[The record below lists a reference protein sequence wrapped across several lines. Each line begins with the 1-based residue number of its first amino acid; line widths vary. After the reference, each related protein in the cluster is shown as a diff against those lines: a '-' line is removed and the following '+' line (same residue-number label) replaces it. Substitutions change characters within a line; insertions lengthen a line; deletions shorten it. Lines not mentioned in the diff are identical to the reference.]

1 MNITRLLLT
10 LILLTAMLTGA
21 SSARKFYDD
30 DPILREP
37 KRRDVGQLKSRKLSD
52 IYDLFSLQFG
62 DLGQRQ
68 PAPNSKKPLISAQ
81 GINTIENPFD
91 DAWWQPRHYFR
102 RMTLDELRRGPGN
115 SSTPSTRGKWTIVGV
130 KSEGVTPGFQMLD
143 ADNRQYFVKFDPR
156 SNPEMA
162 TAADRISSKIFY
174 AMGYHVPE
182 NYLIYFK
189 EDQLQLGADVEVAS
203 AAGKTRKMTNR
214 DLYEILLKVPKTAD
228 GRYRGTAS
236 LSLPGQ
242 PIGPPQYF
250 GTRSDDPNDVV
261 RHEHRRDQRA
271 LRVFCAW
278 LGHED
283 SRAIHNID
291 LALQEDGVRFVRHY
305 LLDFGSTLGSASTKS
320 NSVRSGLP
328 FFSWSE
334 SAKNFFS
341 LGLHVPYVDFANYPN
356 LPSVGRLESKTFDP
370 ERWVPEYPNPAFRN
384 ALPDDEFWAAK
395 QVMSLTDAELR
406 AIVETGEYSDP
417 RAAEWVS
424 QSLIARRDKIG
435 KAFFA
440 KVLPLDR
447 FELRGGAL
455 AWEDVSRAAGAVN
468 IQWHHFDNQTEQRTA
483 IAGATNAKTPDFSAT
498 GFLCAEL
505 TRASAPPQKV
515 FVYLRR
521 REDAQI
527 VGVERTW

>member
-1 MNITRLLLT
+1 MITRFTLFLVLLT
-10 LILLTAMLTGA
+10 GVA
-21 SSARKFYDD
+21 SARKFYDD

-37 KRRDVGQLKSRKLSD
+37 QPRDVGALQARKLSD
-52 IYDLFSLQFG
+52 VYDLFSLQFA
-62 DLGQRQ
+62 DLGERQ
-68 PAPNSKKPLISAQ
+68 PPPGSKKPSIRAQ

-91 DAWWQPRHYFR
+91 NAWWEPRHFFQ
-102 RMTLDELRRGPGN
+102 RMTPDQLRRGPGN
-115 SSTPSTRGKWTIVGV
+115 STAPSTRRKWTILGV
-130 KSEGVTPGFQMLD
+130 KSEGVTPGFRMLD
-143 ADNRQYFVKFDPR
+143 ADNRQYFVKFDPL

-189 EDQLQLGADVEVAS
+189 EDQLQLGDDVELATAS
-203 AAGKTRKMTNR
+203 GKKRKMTLR

-236 LSLPGQ
+236 LSLPGK
-242 PIGPPQYF
+242 PIGPPRYF
-250 GTRSDDPNDVV
+250 GSRTDDPNDVV
-261 RHEHRRDQRA
+261 PHEHRRDQRA
-271 LRVFCAW
+271 LQVFCAW

-283 SRAIHNID
+283 SRAINNID
-291 LALQEDGVRFVRHY
+291 ITVQQDGLRFIRHY
-305 LLDFGSTLGSASTKS
+305 LLDFGSTLGSASTKA

-334 SAKNFFS
+334 AAKNFFS
-341 LGLHVPYVDFANYPN
+341 LGLHVSYVDFAKYPH
-356 LPSVGRLESKTFDP
+356 LPSVGRLEAKTFDP

-395 QVMSLTDAELR
+395 QVMSLTDADLK

-417 RAAEWVS
+417 RAAEWVT
-424 QSLIARRDKIG
+424 QVLIARRDKIG

-440 KVLPLDR
+440 RVLPLDR
-447 FELRGGAL
+447 FAVRDRQL
-455 AWEDVSRAAGAVN
+455 AWEDLSGTAGSVSV
-468 IQWHHFDNQTEQRTA
+468 QWHHFDNPSEQRTA
-483 IAGATNAKTPDFSAT
+483 ISNATTAQVPAFSET
-498 GFLCAEL
+498 GYLLAEL
-505 TRASAPPQKV
+505 TRPSQPKQKV

-521 REDAQI
+521 REGTPI
-527 VGVERTW
+527 VGVERAW